1 VTSTLPRLGGMIRRM
16 NDIDHAVDAYV
27 GELARLGRSPNTRRK
42 YREILWKFCDHVG
55 DRRCDEIERADCT
68 TFLDRWADSSPSTLA
83 LNTSIL
89 AGFFSFLVD
98 LTVLDRS
105 PMEKV
110 RRPPRKRPED
120 LDVVTISGED
130 VERMFDAAAE
140 WDEVLCLY
148 LIGYLGPRRNAVST
162 LRRRDVDLER
172 GLARFKE
179 KGGKVITKPIPD
191 ELVAIMRV
199 AQEAGVWISPDDY
212 LVPNRRRQYRSGER
226 SDKVIYRI
234 VKDVAARARV
244 HAHPHAIRAAFAV
257 RFAEQK
263 PDRLVAL
270 KELMGHSRIETTMVY
285 LRRQDKAREMESVR
299 DLTWSRSA
307 FPSSAGMPPTGF
319 EPVLGESSLPEP
331 LRRKLEEL
339 RARSRG
345 RVDQRR

>member
-1 VTSTLPRLGGMIRRM
+1 MIARM
-16 NDIDHAVDAYV
+16 NDIDHAVDAYI
-27 GELARLGRSPNTRRK
+27 GELARLGRSQNTRRK
-42 YREILWKFCDHVG
+42 YREILWKLCAHVG
-55 DRRCDEIERADCT
+55 GKRCSEIERADCT
-68 TFLDRWADSSPSTLA
+68 SFLDRWADSSPSTLA
-83 LNTSIL
+83 LNTSIV

-98 LTVLDRS
+98 ITLLEHS
-105 PMEKV
+105 PMATV
-110 RRPPRKRPED
+110 RRPPRQRPED
-120 LDVVTISGED
+120 LDVVTISSAD
-130 VERMFDAAAE
+130 VERMFVAACE
-140 WDEVLCLY
+140 WDEVLCLS
-148 LIGYLGPRRNAVST
+148 LIGYLGPRRHAVAT

-172 GLARFKE
+172 GLARFRE
-179 KGGKVITKPIPD
+179 KGGKIITKPIPN

-199 AQEAGVWISPDDY
+199 AEAEGVWISPDDY
-212 LVPNRRRQYRSGER
+212 LVPNRRRQYRKGER
-226 SDKVIYRI
+226 SDKVVYRI

-257 RFAEQK
+257 RFADQK

-285 LRRQDKAREMESVR
+285 LRRQDKAREMEAVR
-299 DLTWSRSA
+299 DLTWGSPA

-345 RVDQRR
+345 RVEERR

>member
-1 VTSTLPRLGGMIRRM
+1 MIRRM
-16 NDIDHAVDAYV
+16 NDIDYAVDAYV

-42 YREILWKFCDHVG
+42 YREILWKFCAHVG
-55 DRRCDEIERADCT
+55 EKRCDEIERSDCT
-68 TFLDRWADSSPSTLA
+68 GFLDRWADSSPSTLA

-89 AGFFSFLVD
+89 AGFFTFLVD
-98 LTVLDRS
+98 ITLLDRS
-105 PMEKV
+105 PMANV

-120 LDVVTISGED
+120 LDVVTVSDSD
-130 VERMFDAAAE
+130 VERMFVAAAE
-140 WDEVLCLY
+140 WDEVLCLA
-148 LIGYLGPRRNAVST
+148 LIGYLGPRRHAVST

-172 GLARFKE
+172 GLARFRE
-179 KGGKVITKPIPD
+179 KGGKIITKPVPD
-191 ELVAIMRV
+191 ELSEILRA
-199 AQEAGVWISPDDY
+199 AEAEGVWISPDDY

-226 SDKVIYRI
+226 SDKVVYRI

-257 RFAEQK
+257 RFATQK

-285 LRRQDKAREMESVR
+285 LRRQDKAREMEAVR

-307 FPSSAGMPPTGF
+307 FPSSAGVPPTGF
-319 EPVLGESSLPEP
+319 EPVLGESALPEP

-345 RVDQRR
+345 RVEERG